1 MKLFD
6 SQISFHKALSHI
18 INYVKC
24 STEVITKT
32 HLFKVRPKMLGII
45 NTCTSRGNHSNVD
58 TELLGLL

>member
-1 MKLFD
+1 MKLLD

-32 HLFKVRPKMLGII
+32 HLFKTRPKMLGVI
-45 NTCTSRGNHSNVD
+45 NTCTPPGNHGTLD